1 MKNMKH
7 GTDTELDTELTRNRH
22 GIWKWVLILLITLS
36 PYHLIT
42 CLYGAVVNKAIA
54 KVNDDVILQSDYD
67 EAINPVIS
75 QIQKTYGEVMS
86 QEDMDK
92 KIAEV
97 RKELLD
103 QMIDQKLLLQEAKK
117 KDIKVSKREVE
128 DGMETVKG
136 RFKRKDGKIVTA
148 VEADAEFNSELKK
161 QNLTIAKFRDK
172 LREDIMVN
180 KLIEDG
186 VVRKVTPPTAD
197 ELKSYYE
204 KNRDKI
210 DEPEKVSVRHILI
223 RVEKNAST
231 KEKSQAL
238 NKIKEVQQKL
248 KKGEDFA
255 KLAQQYSEDPGSRKT
270 GGDMGFIVRG
280 MMVKNFEDTAFK
292 TPVGEISDYFETEFG
307 YHILKVDKKEAKQ
320 KRSFEE
326 VKVNLEKYL
335 LAEKRQEEYEKYI
348 KNLRDKANIS
358 SDIK

>member
-1 MKNMKH
+1 MN
-7 GTDTELDTELTRNRH
+7 TEQARNRH
-22 GIWKWVLILLITLS
+22 GIGKKWFYLLLS
-36 PYHLIT
+36 TFLPFYLST
-42 CLYGAVVNKAIA
+42 CLYAAVVNKAIA
-54 KVNDDVILQSDYD
+54 KVNDDVILQSDYE
-67 EAINPVIS
+67 EAVNPVIS
-75 QIQKTYGEVMS
+75 QIKKTYGEAMS

-92 KIAEV
+92 KIAEI

-117 KDIKVSKREVE
+117 KDVKVSKREVD
-128 DGMETVKG
+128 DGIETVKD
-136 RFKRKDGKIVTA
+136 RFKRKNGKMLTA

-161 QNLTIAKFRDK
+161 QNLTLSKFRDK
-172 LREDIMVN
+172 IREDIMVN

-186 VVRKVTPPTAD
+186 VVRKVVPPRED
-197 ELKSYYE
+197 EIKSYYE

-248 KKGEDFA
+248 KKGEDFT
-255 KLAQQYSEDPGSRKT
+255 KLAREYSEDPGSQKN
-270 GGDMGFIVRG
+270 GGDLGFIVRG

-307 YHILKVDKKEAKQ
+307 YHILKVDAKQAKQ
-320 KRSFEE
+320 KRSFED
-326 VKVNLEKYL
+326 VKLNLEKYL

-348 KNLRDKANIS
+348 KNLRDKSNIS

>member
-1 MKNMKH
+1 MKKNNWH
-7 GTDTELDTELTRNRH
+7 
-22 GIWKWVLILLITLS
+22 LILVALAITYSLA
-36 PYHLIT
+36 H
-42 CLYGAVVNKAIA
+42 CLYAAVVNKAIA

-67 EAINPVIS
+67 EAVNPVIS
-75 QIQKTYGEVMS
+75 QIKKTYGEVMP

-92 KIAEV
+92 KIAEI

-117 KDIKVSKREVE
+117 KDVKVSKREVD
-128 DGMETVKG
+128 DGIETVKD
-136 RFKRKDGKIVTA
+136 RFKRKNEKVLTA

-161 QNLTIAKFRDK
+161 QNLTMAKFRDK

-186 VVRKVTPPTAD
+186 VVRKVIPPSAD

-204 KNRDKI
+204 KNRDKM

-248 KKGEDFA
+248 NKGEDFA
-255 KLAQQYSEDPGSRKT
+255 KLAQQYSEDPGSQKN
-270 GGDMGFIVRG
+270 GGELGFIVRG

-307 YHILKVDKKEAKQ
+307 YHILKVDAKQAKQ
-320 KRSFEE
+320 KRRFED
-326 VKVNLEKYL
+326 VKLNLEKYL

-348 KNLRDKANIS
+348 KELRDKSNIS

>member
-1 MKNMKH
+1 MMNTEQKTRNGH
-7 GTDTELDTELTRNRH
+7 GTR
-22 GIWKWVLILLITLS
+22 IWILVLLITLS

-42 CLYGAVVNKAIA
+42 CLSAAVVNKAIA

-67 EAINPVIS
+67 DAVNPVIS

-92 KIAEV
+92 KIAEI

-117 KDIKVSKREVE
+117 KNIKVSKREID
-128 DGMETVKG
+128 DGMETVKD
-136 RFKRKDGKIVTA
+136 RFKKKNGKMLTA

-161 QNLTIAKFRDK
+161 QNLTMAKFRDK

-180 KLIEDG
+180 KLIEDE
-186 VVRKVTPPTAD
+186 VVRKVIPPSVD
-197 ELKSYYE
+197 ELKVYYE

-255 KLAQQYSEDPGSRKT
+255 KLAQQYSEDPGSQKN
-270 GGDMGFIVRG
+270 GGELGFIVRG

-307 YHILKVDKKEAKQ
+307 YHILKVDAKQAKQ
-320 KRSFEE
+320 KRSFED
-326 VKVNLEKYL
+326 VKLNLEKYL

-348 KNLRDKANIS
+348 KNLRDKSNIS
-358 SDIK
+358 AEAK

>member
-1 MKNMKH
+1 M
-7 GTDTELDTELTRNRH
+7 NRKS
-22 GIWKWVLILLITLS
+22 GSRKLMQIVILLTTYYLLLTT
-36 PYHLIT
+36 YY
-42 CLYGAVVNKAIA
+42 LYAAVVNKAIA
-54 KVNDDVILQSDYD
+54 KVNDDVILQSDYE
-67 EAINPVIS
+67 EAVNPVIS

-92 KIAEV
+92 KIAEI

-117 KDIKVSKREVE
+117 KDVKVSKREVD
-128 DGMETVKG
+128 DGIETVKD
-136 RFKRKDGKIVTA
+136 RFKRKNGKMLTSI
-148 VEADAEFNSELKK
+148 EADAEFNSELQK
-161 QNLTIAKFRDK
+161 QNLTLAKFRDK

-186 VVRKVTPPTAD
+186 VVRKVTPPSDD

-238 NKIKEVQQKL
+238 NKIKEVQQKS
-248 KKGEDFA
+248 KKGEDFT
-255 KLAQQYSEDPGSRKT
+255 KLAQQYSEDPGSQKN
-270 GGDMGFIVRG
+270 GGDLGFIVRG

-307 YHILKVDKKEAKQ
+307 YHILKVDAKQAKQ
-320 KRSFEE
+320 KRSFED
-326 VKVNLEKYL
+326 VKLNLEKYL

-348 KNLRDKANIS
+348 KNLREKSNIS
-358 SDIK
+358 AEVK

>member
-1 MKNMKH
+1 MMNKKH
-7 GTDTELDTELTRNRH
+7 GTDAEQKTRNRYR
-22 GIWKWVLILLITLS
+22 IRTWFYLLPFTFYLL
-36 PYHLIT
+36 PFT
-42 CLYGAVVNKAIA
+42 CLSAAVVNKAIA
-54 KVNDDVILQSDYD
+54 KVNDDVILQSDYED
-67 EAINPVIS
+67 AVNPVIS
-75 QIQKTYGEVMS
+75 QIQKTYGEVMPK
-86 QEDMDK
+86 EDMDK
-92 KIAEV
+92 KIAEIK
-97 RKELLD
+97 KELLD

-117 KDIKVSKREVE
+117 KDVKVSKREVDE
-128 DGMETVKG
+128 GIETVKD
-136 RFKRKDGKIVTA
+136 RFKRKNGKMLTA
-148 VEADAEFNSELKK
+148 VESDAEFNSELKK
-161 QNLTIAKFRDK
+161 QNLTMAKFRDK

-180 KLIEDG
+180 KLIEDE
-186 VVRKVTPPTAD
+186 VVRKVPPPSSD

-210 DEPEKVSVRHILI
+210 DEPEKVSVRHILV

-255 KLAQQYSEDPGSRKT
+255 KLAQQYSEDPGSQKN
-270 GGDMGFIVRG
+270 GGELGFIVRG

-307 YHILKVDKKEAKQ
+307 YHILKVDAKQAKQ

-348 KNLRDKANIS
+348 KNLRDKSNIS
-358 SDIK
+358 ADIK

>member
-1 MKNMKH
+1 MNNM
-7 GTDTELDTELTRNRH
+7 ELTRNRH
-22 GIWKWVLILLITLS
+22 GIGKKWFYLLLS
-36 PYHLIT
+36 TFLPFYLST
-42 CLYGAVVNKAIA
+42 CLYAAVVNKAIA
-54 KVNDDVILQSDYD
+54 KVNDDVILQSDYE
-67 EAINPVIS
+67 EAVNPVIE
-75 QIQKTYGEVMS
+75 QIKKTYSEVMS

-92 KIAEV
+92 KISEIK
-97 RKELLD
+97 KELLD

-117 KDIKVSKREVE
+117 KDIKVSKREVD
-128 DGMETVKG
+128 DGIGTIKD
-136 RFKRKDGKIVTA
+136 RFKRKNGKTLSA
-148 VEADAEFNSELKK
+148 VESDAEFNSELKK
-161 QNLTIAKFRDK
+161 QNLTMVKFRDK

-186 VVRKVTPPTAD
+186 VVKKVTPPSSE

-210 DEPEKVSVRHILI
+210 DEPEKVSIRHVLI

-231 KEKSQAL
+231 KEKSQSL

-255 KLAQQYSEDPGSRKT
+255 KIALQYSEDPGSQKT
-270 GGDMGFIVRG
+270 GGDLGFIVRG

-307 YHILKVDKKEAKQ
+307 YHILKVDAKQAKQ

-326 VKVNLEKYL
+326 VRTNLERYR

-348 KNLRDKANIS
+348 KILRDKANIS

>member
-1 MKNMKH
+1 MNRKSGSRKSEV
-7 GTDTELDTELTRNRH
+7 GSRKLIQVVFLLT
-22 GIWKWVLILLITLS
+22 T
-36 PYHLIT
+36 YHLLLAT
-42 CLYGAVVNKAIA
+42 CCLYSAVVNKAIA

-67 EAINPVIS
+67 EAVNPIIS
-75 QIQKTYGEVMS
+75 QIKKTYGEVMS

-92 KIAEV
+92 KIAEI

-117 KDIKVSKREVE
+117 KNIKVTKREVD
-128 DGMETVKG
+128 DGMETVKD
-136 RFKRKDGKIVTA
+136 RFKRKNGKTLTA

-161 QNLTIAKFRDK
+161 QNLTMAKFRDK

-186 VVRKVTPPTAD
+186 VVRKVTPPSDD

-238 NKIKEVQQKL
+238 NKIKEVQMKL

-255 KLAQQYSEDPGSRKT
+255 KLAQQYSEDPGSQKN
-270 GGDMGFIVRG
+270 GGDLGFIVRG

-307 YHILKVDKKEAKQ
+307 YHILKVDAKQAKQ
-320 KRSFEE
+320 KRSFED
-326 VKVNLEKYL
+326 VKLNLEKYL

-348 KNLRDKANIS
+348 KNLRDKSNIS
-358 SDIK
+358 SEVK

>member
-1 MKNMKH
+1 MNN
-7 GTDTELDTELTRNRH
+7 TELTRNRH
-22 GIWKWVLILLITLS
+22 GIGKKWLYLLLS
-36 PYHLIT
+36 TFLPFYLST
-42 CLYGAVVNKAIA
+42 CLYSAVVNKAIA
-54 KVNDDVILQSDYD
+54 KVNDDIILQSDYE
-67 EAINPVIS
+67 EAVNPVIE
-75 QIQKTYGEVMS
+75 QIKKTYGEVMP

-92 KIAEV
+92 KIAEIK
-97 RKELLD
+97 KELLD

-117 KDIKVSKREVE
+117 KDVKVSKREVD
-128 DGMETVKG
+128 DGIETVKD
-136 RFKRKDGKIVTA
+136 RFKRKNGKMLTSI
-148 VEADAEFNSELKK
+148 EADAEFNSELQK
-161 QNLTIAKFRDK
+161 QNLTMAKFRDK

-186 VVRKVTPPTAD
+186 VVRKVTPPSDD

-255 KLAQQYSEDPGSRKT
+255 KLAQQYSEDPGSQKS
-270 GGDMGFIVRG
+270 GGELGFIVRG

-307 YHILKVDKKEAKQ
+307 YHILKVDAKQAKQ
-320 KRSFEE
+320 KRSFED
-326 VKVNLEKYL
+326 VKLNLEKYL

-348 KNLRDKANIS
+348 KNLRDKSNIS